1 MKILLAV
8 DDSEFSKAAAEMLI
22 NEIKS
27 ENTEVHV
34 LHVVESVKL
43 MPPTYSFGMGDTFA
57 ADFTSIIQEWRSQG
71 EALVSR
77 AAKALQ
83 AAGFTTKT
91 IVREGDA
98 KTSILEYADQCS
110 PDLIVVGSHG
120 RKGLD
125 RFLLGSVS
133 DAVARHAR
141 CSVQIVR
148 LRSNK

>member
-1 MKILLAV
+1 MKVLLAV
-8 DDSEFSKAAAEMLI
+8 DDSEFSKAATEMLI
-22 NEIKS
+22 HEIKP
-27 ENTEVHV
+27 ENAEVHIF
-34 LHVVESVKL
+34 HVVESIKL
-43 MPPTYSFGMGDTFA
+43 TPPVYSFGVGEAFA
-57 ADFTSIIQEWRSQG
+57 ADFTSIIQEWRSRG
-71 EALVSR
+71 EAIVSQT
-77 AAKALQ
+77 AKALQ
-83 AAGFTTKT
+83 AAGFATKT

-98 KTSILEYADQCS
+98 KTSILEYADQWR
-110 PDLIVVGSHG
+110 PDLIMVGSHG

>member
-8 DDSEFSKAAAEMLI
+8 DDSEFSKAATDMLI
-22 NEIKS
+22 SEIKS
-27 ENTEVHV
+27 DNTEVHV
-34 LHVVESVKL
+34 FHVVESIKL
-43 MPPTYSFGMGDTFA
+43 MPPTYSFGMGDAFA
-57 ADFTSIIQEWRSQG
+57 ADFTSTIQEWRSQG
-71 EALVSR
+71 EAIVSR
-77 AAKALQ
+77 TAKALQ

-98 KTSILEYADQCS
+98 KTSILEYADQWY
-110 PDLIVVGSHG
+110 PDLIIVGSHG
-120 RKGLD
+120 KKGLD

-148 LRSNK
+148 IRTDK